1 MTVSSPQPIERGTP
15 ELHDALERAVETLRG
30 ARHVLIVA
38 HSSPDGDAIG
48 STLGAALVVEAMG
61 ARVTRFNVDPV
72 PDTFT
77 FLPGAELVTAEAP
90 SDPVDVTVMLDCS
103 ESHRV
108 GEAFPP
114 AAWGGLVVVLDH
126 HQTVDRDFA
135 DVLVHDVSA
144 AATAELV
151 FRLALEAGIEISA
164 DIATCLFTALHTD
177 TGSFRYGSTSARAML
192 IGSHLLR
199 TGIDAWNIASH
210 IYEDQRPERV
220 RLLGAALQSIERSP
234 CGRLA
239 TMVVTREMIDAAGAD
254 SADTDGFINY
264 ARGIR
269 GVEVAAQLTGDDAT
283 GYRVSFR
290 SRGRV
295 DVASLAERFGGGGHR
310 NAAGCTVHG
319 ALGDVRARL
328 TTALV
333 NLLDGGEAA

>member
-1 MTVSSPQPIERGTP
+1 MTALLIDRGAA
-15 ELHDALERAVETLRG
+15 ELHASLAGAVEALRS
-30 ARHVLIVA
+30 ASHVLVVA

-48 STLGAALVVEAMG
+48 STLGAALIIEAMG
-61 ARVTRFNVDPV
+61 PKVTRFNVDPA

-77 FLPGAELVTAEAP
+77 FLPGAELLTCELP
-90 SDPVDVTVMLDCS
+90 PETVDVTVMLDCS
-103 ESHRV
+103 EPHRV
-108 GEAFPP
+108 GEAFPETG
-114 AAWGGLVVVLDH
+114 WGGRVVVIDH
-126 HQTVDRDFA
+126 HQTVDREFA

-151 FRLALEAGIEISA
+151 FRLALEAGVEITT

-192 IGSHLLR
+192 VASHLLR
-199 TGIDAWNIASH
+199 TGIDAWDIASH
-210 IYEDQRPERV
+210 IYEDQRPERI

-239 TMVVTREMIDAAGAD
+239 TMVITSDMIEAARAE
-254 SADTDGFINY
+254 SSDTDGFINY

-269 GVEVAAQLTGDDAT
+269 GVEVAAQLTGDDDA
-283 GYRVSFR
+283 GFRVSFR

-295 DVASLAERFGGGGHR
+295 DVASLAELFGGGGHR

-319 ALGDVRARL
+319 TLDEVRSRL
-328 TTALV
+328 NAALV
-333 NLLDGGEAA
+333 GLLDGGEAA